1 MTKNILIVDDD
12 PDNRIALCTMIRAL
26 GHSTVDFGS
35 GAEALAFLN
44 TTPSLDLILLDV
56 MMPEM
61 NGYEVLAHLR
71 ALRGCATIPVVM
83 VSACGTNSQVLEG
96 YQHGADYYITK
107 PLTLDQL
114 RYGLKLHLG
123 DE

>member
-1 MTKNILIVDDD
+1 MTKKILVVDDD
-12 PDNRIALCTMIRAL
+12 SDNRTALCTMVHAL

-35 GAEALAFLN
+35 GPEALAFLY

-61 NGYEVLAHLR
+61 NGYELLGHLR
-71 ALRGCATIPVVM
+71 ALEAFGTIPVVM
-83 VSACGTNSQVLEG
+83 VTACDTDSQVLQG
-96 YQHGADYYITK
+96 YQQGADYYITK

-114 RYGLKLHLG
+114 RYGLALHLG

>member
-1 MTKNILIVDDD
+1 MPRKILVVDDD
-12 PDNRIALCTMIRAL
+12 SDNRSALCAMVHAL
-26 GHSTVDFGS
+26 GHSAVDFGS
-35 GAEALAFLN
+35 GQEALAFLH

-61 NGYEVLAHLR
+61 NGYELLTQLR
-71 ALRGCATIPVVM
+71 ALHGFGTIPVVM
-83 VSACGTNSQVLEG
+83 VSACDTDSQVLQG
-96 YQHGADYYITK
+96 YQQGADYYITK

-114 RYGLKLHLG
+114 RYGLRLHFG